1 MDLHQVFFKV
11 SKRLKK
17 GFSLSPFL
25 ILLVVEGLSS
35 LIVEFKRDGFIR
47 TIIVVGCSVVTY
59 LLIVDGILFGR
70 KNMSE
75 VRKNMREVAFFKSVR
90 DLCWN
95 TTRMKNNMQKSYILG
110 NGLSVTL
117 QKRIKR

>member
-1 MDLHQVFFKV
+1 MDLHHVFFKV
-11 SKRLKK
+11 SKGVRK

-47 TIIVVGCSVVTY
+47 TIIVIGCSVVSY
-59 LLIVDGILFGR
+59 LLFVDGILLG
-70 KNMSE
+70 
-75 VRKNMREVAFFKSVR
+75 RKNMRELTFFKFVH

-95 TTRMKNNMQKSYILG
+95 ASRMKNNMQKSYILG